1 VPERDRQ
8 LARVLN
14 LSLSIAAAVTF
25 AVVPAAN
32 AAPTDSR
39 QMQQPPTTTTPP
51 RGSSS
56 NSGKPS
62 SGNTTSTKSS
72 TSDAPAPSVCTEKAV
87 PPPANEGNG
96 DQMPPLEVPTDP
108 IGGPRMGDC
117 GVVLP
122 RNATPP
128 PDRLTAESWLIA
140 DQTTGDVL
148 ATYAPHARQRP
159 AGTIK
164 VLLAI
169 LALRELP
176 PDKVVVGTKE
186 DTRQQGTKVG
196 IVADGKYLAGDL
208 IRALIVTPAAD
219 ATSALSR
226 ELGGID
232 ATVQKMNDI
241 ARELKALDTRVVN
254 PNGNDVP
261 GQSTSAFDTALIYR
275 EAMRIPQF
283 ADATG
288 AKNAEI
294 KPQGNRNT
302 RITRANDNKLLGDYK
317 GATGGKAG
325 STNAAKNTFVGSA
338 EKDGRHL
345 IVAVMRSDKAPFEQA
360 GSLLDYGFALA
371 AARVQSVGQLGS
383 TVTPAPQTS
392 RDTNAQNADENTTQ
406 ASPNAL
412 QRSAFGTFGLP
423 VTILAGVVVL
433 LGLLLTMRRKMQR
446 ARRLRAQTR

>member
-1 VPERDRQ
+1 VPERARQ

-14 LSLSIAAAVTF
+14 LSLSIAATVTF

-39 QMQQPPTTTTPP
+39 PMQQPTSPTTP
-51 RGSSS
+51 RGGSS
-56 NSGKPS
+56 NSNKPS
-62 SGNTTSTKSS
+62 SSTTTSTKS
-72 TSDAPAPSVCTEKAV
+72 SDAPAPSVCTEKAV

-96 DQMPPLEVPTDP
+96 DQMPPLDVPTDP
-108 IGGPRMGDC
+108 IGGPQMGDC

-128 PDRLTAESWLIA
+128 PDRLTSESWLIA

-169 LALRELP
+169 LALREIP
-176 PDKVVVGTKE
+176 ADKVIVGTKE

-196 IVADGKYLAGDL
+196 IVADGKYVASDL

-232 ATVQKMNDI
+232 ATVQKLNDL

-261 GQSTSAFDTALIYR
+261 GQSTSAFDIALIYR
-275 EAMRIPQF
+275 EAMRIPEF

-288 AKNAEI
+288 LKNAQI

-302 RITRANDNKLLGDYK
+302 RISRANDNQLLNSYR

-360 GSLLDYGFALA
+360 GSLLDYGFTLA
-371 AARVQSVGQLGS
+371 AARVLPVGQLGS

-392 RDTNAQNADENTTQ
+392 RDTNAQDDSDESNAQ

-423 VTILAGVVVL
+423 VTIMAGVVVL

>member
-25 AVVPAAN
+25 AAVPAAN

-39 QMQQPPTTTTPP
+39 QMQQPPTTTTTP
-51 RGSSS
+51 RGGSSGS
-56 NSGKPS
+56 SKPS
-62 SGNTTSTKSS
+62 SGNTTSSKSS

-176 PDKVVVGTKE
+176 ADKVVVGTKE

-232 ATVQKMNDI
+232 ATVQKLNDL

-288 AKNAEI
+288 LKNAEI

-360 GSLLDYGFALA
+360 GSLLDYGFTLA
-371 AARVQSVGQLGS
+371 AARVQPVGQLGS

-392 RDTNAQNADENTTQ
+392 RDTNAQNSDENTTQ

-446 ARRLRAQTR
+446 ARRLRAQAR

>member
-1 VPERDRQ
+1 MPERDRQ

-32 AAPTDSR
+32 AAPDSR
-39 QMQQPPTTTTPP
+39 LMQQPTSPSNP
-51 RGSSS
+51 RGSTSS
-56 NSGKPS
+56 SGSSKPS
-62 SGNTTSTKSS
+62 SSGTTTKSS
-72 TSDAPAPSVCTEKAV
+72 EAPAPSVCREKAV
-87 PPPANEGNG
+87 PPPANDGNG
-96 DQMPPLEVPTDP
+96 DQMPPLEIPDVA
-108 IGGPRMGDC
+108 IGGPLMGDC

-128 PDRLTAESWLIA
+128 PDRLTSESWLIA

-148 ATYAPHARQRP
+148 AAYAPHARQRP

-176 PDKVVVGTKE
+176 ADKIIVGTKE

-208 IRALIVTPAAD
+208 IRALIATPAAD

-226 ELGGID
+226 ELGGMD
-232 ATVQKMNDI
+232 TTVEKLNGL
-241 ARELKALDTRVVN
+241 AKELKALDTRVVN

-275 EAMRIPQF
+275 EAMRVPAF
-283 ADATG
+283 AEATG
-288 AKNAEI
+288 SKTAEI
-294 KPQGNRNT
+294 KPQGSRNT
-302 RITRANDNKLLGDYK
+302 RISRTNDNKLLSDYK

-338 EKDGRHL
+338 EKDDRHL
-345 IVAVMRSDKAPFEQA
+345 IVSIMRSDKAPFEQA
-360 GSLLDYGFALA
+360 GSLLDYGFTLA
-371 AARVQSVGQLGS
+371 GARVQPVGQLGS
-383 TVTPAPQTS
+383 TTSQAPQTS
-392 RDTNAQNADENTTQ
+392 RDTNVQGTSGQSSTQ
-406 ASPNAL
+406 AGGPNAL

-433 LGLLLTMRRKMQR
+433 IGVLMTMRRKMQR
-446 ARRLRAQTR
+446 AKRLRAQQAQ

>member
-1 VPERDRQ
+1 VPERARQ

-14 LSLSIAAAVTF
+14 LSLSIATAVTF

-39 QMQQPPTTTTPP
+39 PMQQPTTPSSP
-51 RGSSS
+51 RNGSS
-56 NSGKPS
+56 NSNSNKS
-62 SGNTTSTKSS
+62 SANTTTSTKSS
-72 TSDAPAPSVCTEKAV
+72 DAPVPSVCTEKAV

-96 DQMPPLEVPTDP
+96 DQMPPLDVPEEP
-108 IGGPRMGDC
+108 VGGARMGDC

-176 PDKVVVGTKE
+176 ADKVVVGTKE

-232 ATVQKMNDI
+232 ATVQKMNDL
-241 ARELKALDTRVVN
+241 AREFKALDTRVVN

-275 EAMRIPQF
+275 EAMRIPEF

-288 AKNAEI
+288 SKNAEI

-302 RITRANDNKLLGDYK
+302 RITRVNDNKLLGDYR

-360 GSLLDYGFALA
+360 GSLLDYGFTLA
-371 AARVQSVGQLGS
+371 AARVQPVGQLGS
-383 TVTPAPQTS
+383 TVSQAPQTS
-392 RDTNAQNADENTTQ
+392 RDPSTQSGSGQDNAQ

-433 LGLLLTMRRKMQR
+433 LGLLMTMRRKMQR
-446 ARRLRAQTR
+446 AKRLRAQTR

>member
-1 VPERDRQ
+1 MPERDRQ

-25 AVVPAAN
+25 AAVPAAN

-39 QMQQPPTTTTPP
+39 QMQQPPTTTTTP
-51 RGSSS
+51 RGGSSGS
-56 NSGKPS
+56 SKPS
-62 SGNTTSTKSS
+62 SGNTTSSKSS

-176 PDKVVVGTKE
+176 ADKVVVGTKE

-232 ATVQKMNDI
+232 ATVQKLNDL

-288 AKNAEI
+288 LKNAEI

-360 GSLLDYGFALA
+360 GSLLDYGFTLA
-371 AARVQSVGQLGS
+371 AARVQPVGQLGS

-392 RDTNAQNADENTTQ
+392 RDTNAQNSDENTTQ

-446 ARRLRAQTR
+446 ARRLRAQAR

>member
-1 VPERDRQ
+1 MPERDRQ

-32 AAPTDSR
+32 AATPDSR
-39 QMQQPPTTTTPP
+39 PMQQPTTTTP
-51 RGSSS
+51 RNGSSS
-56 NSGKPS
+56 TSGKPS
-62 SGNTTSTKSS
+62 STTTTTKSS
-72 TSDAPAPSVCTEKAV
+72 EAPAPSSCTEKAV

-96 DQMPPLEVPTDP
+96 DQMPPLELPELP
-108 IGGPRMGDC
+108 IGGSLMGDC

-140 DQTTGDVL
+140 DQATGDVL

-164 VLLAI
+164 ILLAI
-169 LALRELP
+169 VALRELA
-176 PDKVVVGTKE
+176 PDKVIVGTKE

-226 ELGGID
+226 ELGGVD
-232 ATVQKMNDI
+232 ATVEKMNSL
-241 ARELKALDTRVVN
+241 AKELKALDTRVVN

-275 EAMRIPQF
+275 EAMNIPTF

-288 AKNAEI
+288 SKSAEI

-302 RITRANDNKLLGDYK
+302 RITRTSDNKLLTEYK
-317 GATGGKAG
+317 GSTGGKAG

-338 EKDGRHL
+338 VKDGKHL
-345 IVAVMRSDKAPFEQA
+345 IVAIMRSDKAPFEQA
-360 GSLLDYGFALA
+360 GSLLDYGFSLA
-371 AARVQSVGQLGS
+371 GARVQPVGRLGT
-383 TVTPAPQTS
+383 TVNQPSQTP
-392 RDTNAQNADENTTQ
+392 RDTSEQNESDKGTAQAGG
-406 ASPNAL
+406 PNAL

-423 VTILAGVVVL
+423 VTIAAGLVVL
-433 LGLLLTMRRKMQR
+433 LALLMTLRRKMQR